1 MIKLS
6 TPNIGEEALE
16 AMNQVIRSGQLVH
29 GEECLA
35 FEKELA
41 TYLNVNHALVCSN
54 GTAALHLALLALD
67 IGPGDAVIVPDFT
80 YPATANVVALCG
92 ARVVVVDV
100 DRENY
105 CIDINKLGDTVR
117 NWQGPEKLKAIMP
130 VHEFGFPADMSTIV
144 DLANEYSIAVI
155 EDAACAIGATRDSNK
170 MGTLGAIGCFSFHP
184 RKTLTTG
191 EGGVVVTNDQ
201 ELADKLRRLRNHGME
216 KTDKGMK
223 FFFPGLNYR
232 LTNFQATLGRHQLL
246 ELDSWLKKR
255 ALLARDYIELLQ
267 PLVADGKLRL
277 PEIING
283 HSWQTFMVVLDR
295 RYNRDEVIADLRTK
309 GVESSL
315 GAQSLTTLNIYSM
328 VDNSKATSLVGYEL
342 FTQGLAVPFC
352 EIYDRNTVIKVVE
365 ALTETLN

>member
-6 TPNIGEEALE
+6 TPNIGEDAID

-54 GTAALHLALLALD
+54 GTAALHLALLTLE

-80 YPATANVVALCG
+80 YPATANVVAVCG

-105 CIDINKLGDTVR
+105 CIDIKKLRDTVR

-130 VHEFGFPADMSTIV
+130 VHEFGFPADMSAIV
-144 DLANEYSIAVI
+144 ELANEHSLAVI
-155 EDAACAIGATRDSNK
+155 EDAACAIGASRDGRK
-170 MGTLGAIGCFSFHP
+170 MGTIGTIGCFSFHP

-191 EGGVVVTNDQ
+191 EGGLVVTNNA
-201 ELADKLRRLRNHGME
+201 ELADKLRRFRNHGME
-216 KTDKGMK
+216 RTDKGMK
-223 FFFPGLNYR
+223 FFYPGLNYR
-232 LTNFQATLGRHQLL
+232 LTNFQATLGRHQLQQL
-246 ELDSWLKKR
+246 ENWLKR
-255 ALLARDYIELLQ
+255 RVTLARDYIELLQ
-267 PLVADGKLRL
+267 PLVVEGKIRL
-277 PEIING
+277 PETNSG
-283 HSWQTFMVVLDR
+283 HSWQTFMIVLDR
-295 RYNRDEVIADLRTK
+295 RYNRDEIITLLRAQ

-315 GAQSLTTLNIYSM
+315 GAQSLTTLNIYPT
-328 VDNSKATSLVGYEL
+328 VDNSQVTTLVGHEL
-342 FTQGLAVPFC
+342 FTQGLALPFC
-352 EIYDRNTVIKVVE
+352 EIYDRNTAIKVVQ
-365 ALTETLN
+365 ALSDSLN